1 MKKERIE
8 LTPEQREAL
17 NESNKRQYSLVAA
30 IVWTVCSAAWL
41 VTLVMDFTNDAATL
55 QIVMHVICAVLT
67 ATSAVL
73 HFLRWREMKKTPS
86 ASEPAPE
93 EETANTP

>member
-8 LTPEQREAL
+8 LTPEQRKAL
-17 NESNKRQYSLVAA
+17 NENNKRQYSLVAA
-30 IVWTVCSAAWL
+30 IVWTVCSAIWGVVL
-41 VTLVMDFTNDAATL
+41 VLDFTNDAADL
-55 QIVMHVICAVLT
+55 QIVLHVICEVLN

-73 HFLRWREMKKTPS
+73 HFCNWRKMKVAQPT
-86 ASEPAPE
+86 SEPAPE